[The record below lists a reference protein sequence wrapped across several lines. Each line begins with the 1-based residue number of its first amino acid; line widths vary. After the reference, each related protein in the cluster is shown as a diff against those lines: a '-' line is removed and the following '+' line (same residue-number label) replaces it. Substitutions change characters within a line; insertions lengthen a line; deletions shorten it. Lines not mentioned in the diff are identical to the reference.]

1 MISDEKGIW
10 VDTTDG
16 PFFAE
21 FDNDSPLAIDLFSGL
36 RGGGSG
42 FVKLGYRVIG
52 VELNEKVNTE
62 ARDIHHYIED
72 YVISIFDID
81 EAWCEELIA
90 RHGPVKVVWASPPC
104 TGFSVA
110 SCGHHWNAPEADG
123 TRTPKSDKGRL
134 AVQLV
139 EHTLKVI
146 GWLNPDYFWI
156 ENPVGI
162 LRKLPLLNHLQH
174 HKITYC
180 RYGEE
185 RMKPTDLWGKF
196 PGSWRPRPP
205 CNQRSNRAG
214 TMIHNDKEY
223 VPDLQGEPCHVVAR
237 RGMSTGTQG
246 IKGNAL
252 RSVVAHELSFEVAQ
266 SVINGELEVWL

>member
-1 MISDEKGIW
+1 MSYPFEPE
-10 VDTTDG
+10 TTG
-16 PFFAE
+16 E
-21 FDNDSPLAIDLFSGL
+21 LCVDLFSGL

-42 FVKLGYRVIG
+42 FVKLGFRVIG
-52 VELNEKVNTE
+52 VELNGKVNTE
-62 ARDIHHYIED
+62 AEELHHYIESH
-72 YVISIFDID
+72 VMSIFDID
-81 EAWCEELIA
+81 EEWCKELIA
-90 RHGPVKVVWASPPC
+90 RHGKVKVVWASPPC

-110 SCGHHWNAPEADG
+110 SCGHHWNPPAADG

-146 GWLNPDYFWI
+146 EWLNPDYYWI

-162 LRKLPLLNHLQH
+162 LRKLPILNHLAH

-180 RYGEE
+180 KYGED

-196 PGSWRPRPP
+196 PDSWKPRPE
-205 CNQRSNRAG
+205 CKNRSNRAG
-214 TMIHNDKEY
+214 TVIL
-223 VPDLQGEPCHVVAR
+223 PDGREFVLGDDGEPCHIGAR

-246 IKGNAL
+246 LKGNAL
-252 RSVVAHELSFEVAQ
+252 RSVVAHELSLEVAQ
-266 SVINGELEVWL
+266 SVIDGDREVWL

>member
-1 MISDEKGIW
+1 MTYPFEPE
-10 VDTTDG
+10 TTGD
-16 PFFAE
+16 
-21 FDNDSPLAIDLFSGL
+21 LCIDLFSGL

-42 FVKLGYRVIG
+42 FVKLGFRVIG
-52 VELNEKVNTE
+52 VEMNGKVNEE
-62 ARDIHHYIED
+62 ARQLHHYIED
-72 YVISIFDID
+72 HVMSILDID
-81 EAWCEELIA
+81 EEWCKELIK
-90 RHGPVKVVWASPPC
+90 RHGLVKVVWASPPC
-104 TGFSVA
+104 TGFSIA

-146 GWLNPDYFWI
+146 EWLNPEYYWI

-162 LRKLPLLNHLQH
+162 LRKLPLLDHLQH

-180 RYGEE
+180 KYGED

-196 PGSWRPRPP
+196 PDSWRPRPE
-205 CNQRSNRAG
+205 CKNRSNRVG
-214 TMIHNDKEY
+214 TIIL
-223 VPDLQGEPCHVVAR
+223 PDGREFVKDNEGNPCHIVAR

-252 RSVVAHELSFEVAQ
+252 RSIVAHELSEEVAQ
-266 SVINGELEVWL
+266 SVLDGDKSEWL